1 MDCSKRSSRLRR
13 LVVESLETRNLF
25 ASDLAN
31 SVKTQKPFVDGEVLV
46 QFVAQTPAWQR
57 DLIRNEISGSFSEI
71 IQTPLMQ
78 QSGVGKLERIKLP
91 QGMGIPAAMEKLK
104 GNPWVAFAEPN
115 YIVSPSSLSN
125 DPMYA
130 NGSLWGMYSDD
141 IGGAIGPG
149 GTTNAFGS
157 QAEKAWARGITG
169 SSRVI
174 VGVIDQGI
182 QVTHPDLI
190 DNIWVNPFENPNDG
204 IDNDG
209 NGYIDDKYGW
219 DFLNNDNSVFDGADP
234 HGTHVAGTIGA
245 TGNNGLGVAGVNW
258 DVSIIAA
265 KFIGPSSGTVADAVE
280 ALDYLTDLKIRHG
293 INLVATN
300 NSWGGGGYSQ
310 ALQDAILRSAKQDIL
325 FVAAAGNSSRNTDTA
340 SFYPASYSTL
350 VATSTESAANYDA
363 VVSVAAIK
371 NNGSLASF
379 SNYGQYSVDIAAPGE
394 GILSTVPNNYGF
406 SSGTSMATPHVT
418 GAIALLASQRSEF
431 TSAASLRNTILQ
443 SAKPSSLL
451 NSYVHT
457 GGFLDINQS
466 LLPRDA
472 IQLNSPFYLL
482 SQSPAVTVSHGS
494 ANQDPNL
501 VESITVEVSTSSQ
514 LQSKSILLTET
525 SNNSGVFQGVF
536 SFSTMPSQDSGAVFA
551 VVEDQVAVK
560 YAPLNLTS
568 FATLSN
574 TQEILVQ
581 GTPFSDSIVATYTG
595 DGNNPRWSV
604 SVNGSI
610 LFNNQV
616 PQGSNLLI
624 GGLDGNDTL
633 IVQGTSL
640 SDLIEIDGQF
650 IKVNGWGILSSSME
664 SVVVRS
670 LEGNDSVLYRKGT
683 ATIDGGVGTDRIES
697 VVLDNSWNINGPGSG
712 SLNSIVNFSNIES
725 IQGSSGPDQFKFGS
739 SGSLLGQIH
748 GGLSSDTLD
757 FSAKITG
764 VTINLATAMSTFT
777 GGFVAI
783 ENFVGSS
790 SNADALVSPNAANV
804 WQVVAANSG
813 FLNNQY
819 FFSGV
824 ENLTGGT
831 LVDSFVIA
839 DSGSLTGTIN
849 GGTGVDVLNLTAKS
863 TALDFRL
870 ATAPSI
876 PGVLGAYVGI
886 DQVQSNSVGGSK
898 VTGSNA
904 ATAWSISNTGQIAV
918 GGVTYFGVGSIV
930 AGTAADTLTG
940 PALASN
946 WTVSGTNTGTLISAA
961 STISFSGVEN
971 LTGGTL
977 VDSFVIADS
986 GSLTG
991 TINGGTGVDVLNLTA
1006 KSTALDFRLA
1016 TAPSIPGVLGAYV
1029 GVEQVQSNSVG
1040 GGKVTGSNA
1049 ATAWSISNTGQ
1060 IAVGGVTYFG
1070 VGSIVAGTAADTLTG
1085 PALASNWTV
1094 SGTNTGTLISSAS
1107 TIYFSGVENLTGGT
1121 LVDSFVIADSGS
1133 LTGAINGGTG
1143 VDVLNLTSK
1152 STALD
1157 FRLATAPSIP
1167 GVLGAYVGVEQV
1179 QSNSV
1184 GGGKVTGSN
1193 AATAWSISNTGQ
1205 IAVGG
1210 VTYFGVGS
1218 IVAGTAAD
1226 TLTGPALAAN
1236 WTVSGTNSGTLV
1248 SSASTISFSGVEN
1261 LTGGTLVDSFVVAD
1275 SGSLTG
1281 AINGGTGVDVLNLT
1295 AKSTALD
1302 FRLATAP
1309 SIPGVLGGYVG
1320 VEQVQS
1326 NSVGGGKVTGSNA
1339 ATAWSISNTG
1349 QIVVGGVTY
1358 FGVGSIVAGTATDT
1372 LTGPALASNWT
1383 VSGTNTGTLI
1393 SSASTINFSGVEN
1406 LTGGT
1411 LVDSFVIADSGSLT
1425 GTINGGT
1432 GVDVLNLTSKST
1444 ALDYRLATVP
1454 SIPGVL
1460 GGYVG
1465 IEQVQSNSVGGS
1477 KVTGSNAATAWSIS
1491 NTGQIAVGGVTYFG
1505 VGSIVA
1511 GTAADTLTG
1520 PALAANWTV
1529 SGTNSGTLV
1538 SSAST
1543 INFSGVENLTGNIFE
1558 DSIELFPEGRV
1569 TGSVNG
1575 GSGVG
1580 LNSLSYTQWSVGVLV
1595 DLSISTAGNAQSIN
1609 GITSLFQLIIGGAG
1623 NDFLKGASN
1632 AGTILV
1638 GLAGND
1644 TLIGGM
1650 QRDLLFGGAGTDIL
1664 NGSGGD
1670 DLLVSGVVAFETDR
1684 TSFYLIHGE
1693 WQSARTFAQRT
1704 ANLAGNGTGVR
1715 ANGNIFL
1722 NSNIADSVADTVFA
1736 DSDSDVL
1743 TGGLNQDWFFS
1754 SLNEITDFVGTG
1766 TVPDRRDG

>member
-1 MDCSKRSSRLRR
+1 MDCRKRSSRLRR
-13 LVVESLETRNLF
+13 LVVESLEARDLF
-25 ASDLAN
+25 ASDLAI
-31 SVKTQKPFVDGEVLV
+31 SAKTLNPFVDGEVLV
-46 QFVAQTPAWQR
+46 QFVAQTTAWQR
-57 DLIRNEISGSFSEI
+57 DLIRNEISGAISEI

-91 QGMGIPAAMEKLK
+91 QGMGIPAALEKLK

-115 YIVSPSSLSN
+115 YIVSPTALSN

-141 IGGAIGPG
+141 IGGAIGPS

-265 KFIGPSSGTVADAVE
+265 KFIGPNSGTVADAVE

-300 NSWGGGGYSQ
+300 NSWGGSEYSQ

-325 FVAAAGNSSRNTDTA
+325 FVAAAGNSSKNNDTA
-340 SFYPASYSTL
+340 SFYPANYNTL
-350 VATSTESAANYDA
+350 VATSAESAASYDA
-363 VVSVAAIK
+363 VISVAAIK
-371 NNGSLASF
+371 SNGSLASF
-379 SNYGQYSVDIAAPGE
+379 SSYGQYSVDIAAPGE
-394 GILSTVPNNYGF
+394 GILSTLPNNYGF
-406 SSGTSMATPHVT
+406 YSGTSMATPHVT

-431 TSAASLRNTILQ
+431 TSAASLKNTILQ

-451 NSYVHT
+451 NSRVHT

-482 SQSPAVTVSHGS
+482 SQSPTVTVSHGT

-501 VESITVEVSTSSQ
+501 VESITVEISTPSQ
-514 LQSKSILLTET
+514 SQSKSILLQET
-525 SNNSGVFQGVF
+525 SKNSGVFQGGFLF
-536 SFSTMPSQDSGAVFA
+536 SSTPTQDPTSVFA
-551 VVEDQVAVK
+551 TVKDQVAVQ

-568 FATLSN
+568 FATLTD
-574 TQEILVQ
+574 TQETLVQ

-595 DGNNPRWSV
+595 DGTKPRWSV

-616 PQGSNLLI
+616 PENSNLLI

-650 IKVNGWGILSSSME
+650 IKVNGWGILASSME
-664 SVVVRS
+664 SVVIRS
-670 LEGNDSVLYRKGT
+670 LDGNDSVLYRKGT
-683 ATIDGGVGTDRIES
+683 ATIDGGAGTDRIES

-757 FSAKITG
+757 FSAKTTG

-804 WQVVAANSG
+804 WQVVAADSG
-813 FLNNQY
+813 VLNNQY

-849 GGTGVDVLNLTAKS
+849 GGTGVDVLNLTAKF

-876 PGVLGAYVGI
+876 PGVLGAYVG
-886 DQVQSNSVGGSK
+886 
-898 VTGSNA
+898 
-904 ATAWSISNTGQIAV
+904 
-918 GGVTYFGVGSIV
+918 
-930 AGTAADTLTG
+930 L
-940 PALASN
+940 
-946 WTVSGTNTGTLISAA
+946 
-961 STISFSGVEN
+961 
-971 LTGGTL
+971 
-977 VDSFVIADS
+977 
-986 GSLTG
+986 
-991 TINGGTGVDVLNLTA
+991 
-1006 KSTALDFRLA
+1006 
-1016 TAPSIPGVLGAYV
+1016 
-1029 GVEQVQSNSVG
+1029 
-1040 GGKVTGSNA
+1040 
-1049 ATAWSISNTGQ
+1049 
-1060 IAVGGVTYFG
+1060 
-1070 VGSIVAGTAADTLTG
+1070 
-1085 PALASNWTV
+1085 
-1094 SGTNTGTLISSAS
+1094 
-1107 TIYFSGVENLTGGT
+1107 
-1121 LVDSFVIADSGS
+1121 
-1133 LTGAINGGTG
+1133 
-1143 VDVLNLTSK
+1143 
-1152 STALD
+1152 
-1157 FRLATAPSIP
+1157 
-1167 GVLGAYVGVEQV
+1167 
-1179 QSNSV
+1179 
-1184 GGGKVTGSN
+1184 
-1193 AATAWSISNTGQ
+1193 
-1205 IAVGG
+1205 
-1210 VTYFGVGS
+1210 
-1218 IVAGTAAD
+1218 
-1226 TLTGPALAAN
+1226 
-1236 WTVSGTNSGTLV
+1236 
-1248 SSASTISFSGVEN
+1248 
-1261 LTGGTLVDSFVVAD
+1261 
-1275 SGSLTG
+1275 
-1281 AINGGTGVDVLNLT
+1281 
-1295 AKSTALD
+1295 
-1302 FRLATAP
+1302 
-1309 SIPGVLGGYVG
+1309 
-1320 VEQVQS
+1320 
-1326 NSVGGGKVTGSNA
+1326 
-1339 ATAWSISNTG
+1339 
-1349 QIVVGGVTY
+1349 
-1358 FGVGSIVAGTATDT
+1358 
-1372 LTGPALASNWT
+1372 
-1383 VSGTNTGTLI
+1383 
-1393 SSASTINFSGVEN
+1393 
-1406 LTGGT
+1406 
-1411 LVDSFVIADSGSLT
+1411 
-1425 GTINGGT
+1425 
-1432 GVDVLNLTSKST
+1432 
-1444 ALDYRLATVP
+1444 
-1454 SIPGVL
+1454 
-1460 GGYVG
+1460 
-1465 IEQVQSNSVGGS
+1465 EQVQSNSVGGS

-1491 NTGQIAVGGVTYFG
+1491 NTGQIVVGGVTYFG
-1505 VGSIVA
+1505 VDSIVA

-1529 SGTNSGTLV
+1529 SGTNIGTLV
-1538 SSAST
+1538 SSVST
-1543 INFSGVENLTGNIFE
+1543 INFSGVENLTGGTLVDSFVIAGSGSLTGTINGGTGVDVLNLTAKSTALDYRLATAPSIPGVLGGYVGLEQVQSNSVGGSKVTGSNAATAWSISNTGQIVVGGVTYFGVDSIVAGTAADTLTGPALAANWTVSGTNIGTLVSSVSTINFSGVENLTGGTLVDSFVIAGSGSLTGTINGGTGVDVLNLTAKSTALDYRLATAPSIPGVLGGYVGLEQVQSNSVGGSKVTGSNAATAWSISNTGQIVVGGVTYFGVDSIVAGTAADTLTGPALAANWTVSGTNIGTLVSSVSTINFSGVENLTGGTLVDSFVIAGSGSLTGTINGGTGVDVLNLTAKSTALDYRLATAPSIPGVLGGYVGLEQVQSNSVGGSKVTGSNAATAWSISNTGQIVVGGVTYFGVDSIVAGTAADTLTGPALAANWTVSGTNVGTLVSSVSTISFSGVENLTGNIFE

-1569 TGSVNG
+1569 TGNING

-1580 LNSLSYTQWSVGVLV
+1580 LNSLSYSRWSRGVLV
-1595 DLSISTAGNAQSIN
+1595 DLSISTAGNAQSIT

-1632 AGTILV
+1632 SGTILV

-1650 QRDLLFGGAGTDIL
+1650 QRDLLFGGAGADIL
-1664 NGSGGD
+1664 NGAGGD
-1670 DLLVSGVVAFETDR
+1670 DLLISGVVAYETDR
-1684 TSFYLIHGE
+1684 TSFYLIYGE
-1693 WQSARTFAQRT
+1693 WQSSRTFAQRT

-1722 NSNIADSVADTVFA
+1722 NSNVADSVADTVFA

-1754 SLNEITDFVGTG
+1754 NLDEISDFVGTG
-1766 TVPDRRDG
+1766 TAPDRRDG